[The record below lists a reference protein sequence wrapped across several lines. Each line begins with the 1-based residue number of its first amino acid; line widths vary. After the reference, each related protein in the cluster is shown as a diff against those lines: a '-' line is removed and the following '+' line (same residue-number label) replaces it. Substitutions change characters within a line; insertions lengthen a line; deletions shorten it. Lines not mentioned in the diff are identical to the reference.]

1 MSFVTSLQSEILKTK
16 RTSSF
21 WLSVIGAAFIPL
33 ILLLSYLSKPERIIP
48 KLHFA
53 PWPLHFAQ
61 GWQPLSSFL
70 LPMYIIIVCA
80 LIPQIEFKNNAWKQV
95 FASPQTTS
103 QVYFSKFL
111 TVHFMILFCYLLFN
125 VFMISVALMANAIHD
140 KYEFLHSK
148 IDWLGLL
155 RLNARTYISILG
167 ISAIQFWLSL
177 RFKNF
182 IAPIGIGLAL
192 LISSLIT
199 MGFGWEHVDLL
210 PYAHP
215 MLTLQSIMKG
225 KHPFLENHEW
235 YSIAYF
241 VGFML
246 LGYLDLKL
254 RKEKG

>member
-16 RTSSF
+16 RTASF
-21 WLSVIGAAFIPL
+21 WLTVIGAAFIPV
-33 ILLLSYLSKPERIIP
+33 ILFLSYMSKPEKIIP
-48 KLHFA
+48 RLHFA

-80 LIPQIEFKNNAWKQV
+80 LIVQIEFKNNAWKQV
-95 FASPQTTS
+95 FASPQTTA
-103 QVYFSKFL
+103 QVYFSKFV
-111 TVHFMILFCYLLFN
+111 TVHLMVLFCYLLFN
-125 VFMISVALMANAIHD
+125 LFMIAVALGANLVHS

-148 IDWLGLL
+148 IDWAGIL
-155 RLNARTYISILG
+155 RLNARTYVSILG

-182 IAPIGIGLAL
+182 IAPMGIGLAL
-192 LISSLIT
+192 LISSLISI
-199 MGFGWEHVDLL
+199 GFQWEEVYLL

-225 KHPFLENHEW
+225 K
-235 YSIAYF
+235 
-241 VGFML
+241 
-246 LGYLDLKL
+246 
-254 RKEKG
+254 